1 MIIVMMIVI
10 RIVGDD
16 NIDNDDDNDY
26 VDSNDGDDR

>member
-1 MIIVMMIVI
+1 MMIVI